1 MLSMG
6 SVTEHHAFF
15 AFVLRSCP
23 QHVMLTSDFIERDQ

>member
-15 AFVLRSCP
+15 ATVLRSCP